1 MKVGDFVRYGTQHG
15 IVESVRASLSPDWND
30 VVVIY
35 FPGGVPNG
43 IPSHLRA
50 GKRVGMDEG
59 LACGVLDLFTLDPPR
74 STAGTQPIGGA
85 A

>member
-43 IPSHLRA
+43 IPSPSHPAWFPRA
-50 GKRVGMDEG
+50 G
-59 LACGVLDLFTLDPPR
+59 
-74 STAGTQPIGGA
+74 
-85 A
+85 